1 MTQKKK
7 ISETLI
13 VLPDAGELK
22 EFRKANEAIGL
33 RVSEGRLSLLSRKLF
48 NVMMYHAQQQRE
60 PGQNAPINTEAA
72 KKYFWIPLAE
82 VARDAAY
89 HSNDTEKLKV
99 HLAELEDIRVHME
112 DSIQW
117 TSQRL
122 VSAVTLVNPAGLKK
136 KGGQIWFGF
145 AFPPEVAALVTS
157 PGSSY
162 TKLAIYYQTMLR
174 SGTSLGLYEV
184 CRRFLTNPSKVTY
197 RQEWEWWYGVMSGNP
212 ISEVAPQYK
221 YFKRDVLKPA
231 IAEINMTTDINIELI
246 EHTQGRKIIALQ
258 FKVAPAQ
265 QSALAFPAPTIIDTA
280 LLARIMA
287 LGLGQ
292 SYAEDVLDN
301 TDESVILATLAL
313 VEERIASSNKPKIDS
328 PAAFF
333 KMALKDR
340 YASADKV
347 VTQAT
352 QERVKAAPVVGET
365 PDDLR
370 SRYLSARAKEAYAL
384 FGEMNDTEQENW
396 LTTFKQQRKP
406 SRANSAANMSSA
418 SFRSEFSHWFA
429 ELQWKEPSADDILK
443 FAIAYPKNST
453 AGAL

>member
-7 ISETLI
+7 ISETLV

-22 EFRKANEAIGL
+22 AFRKANEAIGL

-60 PGQNAPINTEAA
+60 PGHNAPINTEAA

-136 KGGQIWFGF
+136 RGGQIWFGF

-246 EHTQGRKIIALQ
+246 EHTQGRKIVALQ

-265 QSALAFPAPTIIDTA
+265 QSALAFPPPTIIDTA

-292 SYAEDVLDN
+292 NYAEDVLDN
-301 TDESVILATLAL
+301 TEQSTILATLTL
-313 VEERIASSNKPKIDS
+313 VEERMANTTRPKIDS

-333 KMALKDR
+333 KSALKER
-340 YASADKV
+340 YVTAEKV
-347 VTQAT
+347 VAAAT
-352 QERVKAAPVVGET
+352 QERIKAAPAPGET
-365 PDDLR
+365 PDELR
-370 SRYLSARAKEAYAL
+370 LRYLAARAKEAYSL
-384 FGEMNDTEQENW
+384 FSEMDDVAQEDW
-396 LTTFKQQRKP
+396 LGTFKQQRKP
-406 SRANSAANMSSA
+406 SRANNAANMSSA
-418 SFRSEFSHWFA
+418 SFRSEFSYWFA
-429 ELQWKEPSADDILK
+429 EQQWKEPSADDILK
-443 FAIAYPKNST
+443 FAIAQPKNT
-453 AGAL
+453 AAGAL